1 MTISIS
7 WYCRPESDFNAFYT
21 VQSYFWFSLAQ
32 IQIISYFVR
41 ITKEQKWDTF
51 SLTKIKISSFTA
63 WLSND
68 ASIRNVEVLLFS
80 ISNRA
85 QVRKTRQVWNQPAVT
100 LLCCLCVDTQS
111 IFTVWS
117 HLVALSAVSSSLT
130 CFLVGFWSWK
140 KKKSH
145 LRWKQLLCSQD
156 SFHFQSKQ
164 QRILT
169 DGLAATGPL
178 RSVHKGDLL
187 CSFPHS
193 LSKIILLDLMLAP
206 QLCCF
211 RSMNSLLIY
220 FHIHEKAETLEALG
234 LTGSGIGHGA
244 GWMNCLRISCCGV
257 WDLLLTTVSFTYKT
271 RWQQWL
277 KDSSCLKLS
286 SEQATGCFMLQYLE
300 WPLRE
305 PGSTE

>member
-51 SLTKIKISSFTA
+51 SLTKIKISSVTA

-68 ASIRNVEVLLFS
+68 ASIRNVEVLLFPLVT
-80 ISNRA
+80 A

-140 KKKSH
+140 KKNLIWGENSCFAH
-145 LRWKQLLCSQD
+145 RIRFISSRNSRESSRMDSLPQVLSGLCIKVTCS
-156 SFHFQSKQ
+156 
-164 QRILT
+164 
-169 DGLAATGPL
+169 A
-178 RSVHKGDLL
+178 RS
-187 CSFPHS
+187 
-193 LSKIILLDLMLAP
+193 
-206 QLCCF
+206 
-211 RSMNSLLIY
+211 
-220 FHIHEKAETLEALG
+220 HIH
-234 LTGSGIGHGA
+234 
-244 GWMNCLRISCCGV
+244 
-257 WDLLLTTVSFTYKT
+257 
-271 RWQQWL
+271 
-277 KDSSCLKLS
+277 CLK
-286 SEQATGCFMLQYLE
+286 
-300 WPLRE
+300 
-305 PGSTE
+305 